1 MIVYNI
7 EPFCAGIRQDDW
19 KLNWRTRLPAALE
32 LYTLANDPAEIH
44 NVAVQHPDKVAA
56 LQLRAHELAPTRA
69 RPILLETELQAMRR
83 PMRRRRAMPPSLPA
97 ELESHHGE
105 N

>member
-1 MIVYNI
+1 MN
-7 EPFCAGIRQDDW
+7 R
-19 KLNWRTRLPAALE
+19 RTQLPAALE

-56 LQLRAHELAPTRA
+56 LQPRAHEPAPTRA
-69 RPILLETELQAMRR
+69 RPLLLETKLQAMRR
-83 PMRRRRAMPPSLPA
+83 RRTMPPSLPA
-97 ELESHHGE
+97 ESESDNGE